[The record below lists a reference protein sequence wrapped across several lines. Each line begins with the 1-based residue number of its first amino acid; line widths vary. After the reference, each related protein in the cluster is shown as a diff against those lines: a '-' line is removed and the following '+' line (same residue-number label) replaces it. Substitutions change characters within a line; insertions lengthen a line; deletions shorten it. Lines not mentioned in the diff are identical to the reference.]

1 MIKGVTEK
9 EENIIKDIL
18 SKNHYD
24 FYYYGSRVKGDF
36 TIASDLDILTD
47 KISYSELEE
56 IETKFNESRIP
67 YVVNISQKCNMDEK
81 FYNLIKNDLIKVE
94 I

>member
-18 SKNHYD
+18 SKDPYD

-47 KISYSELEE
+47 KISYSELDVLDPSVMSGTGTPESGGMQ
-56 IETKFNESRIP
+56 FNEL
-67 YVVNISQKCNMDEK
+67 MG
-81 FYNLIKNDLIKVE
+81 
-94 I
+94 